1 MERDKILREI
11 LSDSSLRE
19 KYGIKESELSSL
31 TANPPYHHKIV
42 EVLSVIINDN
52 ANHLSTSQIYKKIKN
67 IHNIS

>member
-11 LSDSSLRE
+11 LSDPNIRG
-19 KYGIKESELSSL
+19 KYGIRDSEFNSL
-31 TANPPYHHKIV
+31 TSNPPYHHKIV
-42 EVLSVIINDN
+42 EVLAVVINDN